1 MEQNVTYDQFRRHK
15 HDGIETDRIDIDF
28 SSIVVSFYSPFRDS
42 DSITAF
48 STDDSKYLPS
58 FGDSITTIELL
69 GGTSRY
75 QRRNTTSDWAAADQ
89 PRACVINGPYLY
101 VLLQDS
107 GATPDEYRIY
117 RYDKDNLAG
126 GGTQMSFSGTAPDL
140 TTDRTLRLTSDGTYF
155 YLNYDGGNSANAYV
169 IAKYSVSGTSFVYD
183 SSITCG
189 SATLGFN
196 TTFQVLADRSI
207 YTLDQTND
215 NISKFDRTGTLV
227 YTDTASTLN
236 NQLETLSNIENTL
249 FSYHITDRVFIKIF
263 YT

>member
-1 MEQNVTYDQFRRHK
+1 MERNVTFDQFRRHN
-15 HDGIETDRIDIDF
+15 HDGIETDKIDFDF

-42 DSITAF
+42 DTNTAVV
-48 STDDSKYLPS
+48 TDDDDYLPS
-58 FGDSITTIELL
+58 FSNGSTTIELL
-69 GGTSRY
+69 GGPSRY

-89 PRACVINGPYLY
+89 PWSTVKVGPYLY
-101 VLLQDS
+101 VLLQDT
-107 GATPDEYRIY
+107 GATPDEWRIY

-126 GGTQMSFSGTAPDL
+126 GGTLMTFSGTSPDL
-140 TTDRTLRLTSDGTYF
+140 TTDRTLRLTSDGTFF

-169 IAKYSVSGTSFVYD
+169 IAKYSLSGTSFVYD

-196 TTFQVLADRSI
+196 TTFQVLSDRSI

-227 YTDTASTLN
+227 YTDTAGTLITA
-236 NQLETLSNIENTL
+236 LETLSNIEDTL
-249 FSYHITDRVFIKIF
+249 FAYHGTQRVFIKI
-263 YT
+263 YYS